1 VEQDRTPSL
10 LVHHAELAKYFRWEI
25 APIGLHEERHAERI
39 QRDAVLDGIYV
50 LRTSVDAL
58 RLDKEQ
64 TVLAYSVWLP

>member
-1 VEQDRTPSL
+1 
-10 LVHHAELAKYFRWEI
+10 
-25 APIGLHEERHAERI
+25 LHEERDAERI
-39 QRDAVLDGIYV
+39 QRDAVLDGIYF